1 MLPSALIK
9 ISNLL
14 EYTKQYF
21 LFKLLSFN
29 KASITKDTLLLVR
42 LDSIGD
48 YVLLRNFIRLL
59 KESNKYK
66 NYRVTL
72 CGNIIWKELAET
84 LDSDSIDKFLWLDR
98 KKFKSSVVYKYNF
111 LKEIKMCGFETTVD
125 LTYSREILFG
135 DAIVKASNAS
145 ERIGSEGSLDSYVWW
160 KRKLFSDR
168 YYTKLIPASKKN
180 LFEFYRNKEFFQSL
194 LEVELKILNT
204 SIDVSK
210 IVFNRLP
217 SDDYVVIVPG
227 ASENKKMWNLNY
239 FIDTIEFL
247 MSKFS
252 YKIILTGSEKE
263 KVLAKK
269 ITSAFEKNLIDLTG
283 KTTLSQLARL
293 LSSAKLLISND
304 TSAIHFAAAV
314 NTPFICICNG
324 NRFGRFHPYP
334 NEIFDKGFFVYPS
347 EIMNNLNNV
356 ELLNEKYR
364 FNSDLNIN
372 DVKPEAVEELVTNIL
387 NI

>member
-59 KESNKYK
+59 KESDKYK

-98 KKFKSSVVYKYNF
+98 KKFKSSFVYKYNF
-111 LKEIKMCGFETTVD
+111 LKEIRMCGFETTVD

-135 DAIVKASNAS
+135 DAIVKASNAK

-168 YYTKLIPASKKN
+168 YYTKLIPASKEN
-180 LFEFYRNKEFFQSL
+180 LFEFYRNKEFFQL
-194 LEVELKILNT
+194 LLNT
-204 SIDVSK
+204 DLHISKPFIDVSK
-210 IVFNRLP
+210 ISLNNLP
-217 SDDYVVIVPG
+217 FDNYAVLFPG
-227 ASENKKMWNLNY
+227 AKEEKRKWNINNFTKIAEYLISDY
-239 FIDTIEFL
+239 SL
-247 MSKFS
+247 
-252 YKIILTGSEKE
+252 KIIIAGSEKE
-263 KVLAKK
+263 KPLAEK
-269 ITSAFEKNLIDLTG
+269 ITSRFGKNIIDFTG
-283 KTTLSQLARL
+283 RTTLSQLARI
-293 LSSAKLLISND
+293 LSSAAILISND
-304 TSAIHFAAAV
+304 TGAVHIAAAV
-314 NTPFICICNG
+314 NTVFICISNG
-324 NRFGRFHPYP
+324 NHLGRFNPYP
-334 NEIFDKGFFVYPS
+334 NEIFNNAFYIYPPD
-347 EIMNNLNNV
+347 IMHNLNNMEV
-356 ELLNEKYR
+356 LKGKYR
-364 FNSDLNIN
+364 YSSDLNIN
-372 DVKPEAVEELVTNIL
+372 EIKPESVKEVIKNIL
-387 NI
+387 S